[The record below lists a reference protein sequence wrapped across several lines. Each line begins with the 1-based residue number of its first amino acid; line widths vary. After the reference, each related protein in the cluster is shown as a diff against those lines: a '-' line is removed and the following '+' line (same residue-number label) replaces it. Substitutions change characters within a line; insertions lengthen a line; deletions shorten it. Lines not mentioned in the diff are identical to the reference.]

1 MTGLELKKL
10 VDRAIPAVK
19 RAVIRKAIETKTGI
33 VVLGPNGK
41 PKKISYKKLM
51 RKPS

>member
-1 MTGLELKKL
+1 MGGQELIKMINS
-10 VDRAIPAVK
+10 VGPAVK
-19 RAVIRKAIETKTGI
+19 RPVIRKAIETKTGI

-41 PKKISYKKLM
+41 PKKISYKKLI